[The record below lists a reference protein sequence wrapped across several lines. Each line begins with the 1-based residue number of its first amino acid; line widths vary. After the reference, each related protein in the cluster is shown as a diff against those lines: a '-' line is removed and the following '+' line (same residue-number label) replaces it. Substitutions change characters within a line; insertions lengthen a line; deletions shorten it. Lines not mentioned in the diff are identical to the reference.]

1 MSIKTSEYIH
11 DEKQA
16 HSVSAFEGR
25 LV

>member
-1 MSIKTSEYIH
+1 MSIKTSEYIY